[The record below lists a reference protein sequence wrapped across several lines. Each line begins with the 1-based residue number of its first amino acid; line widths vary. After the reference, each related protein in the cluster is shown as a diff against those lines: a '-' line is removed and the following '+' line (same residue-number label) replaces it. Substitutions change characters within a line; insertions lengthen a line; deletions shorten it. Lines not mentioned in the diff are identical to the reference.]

1 MWYIYDVI
9 LLRHKKE
16 WNNAIFSNM
25 DELSDYYT
33 KWSMSEKERQIP
45 YDITH
50 MWITHNELFY
60 EIETDS
66 QT

>member
-1 MWYIYDVI
+1 
-9 LLRHKKE
+9 
-16 WNNAIFSNM
+16 
-25 DELSDYYT
+25 
-33 KWSMSEKERQIP
+33 MSEKERQIP